1 MKKTLKLRESELVDL
16 IESTVKDNLPKAKPL
31 SEDKIR
37 RVALRFKKWEKLNE
51 GKSPRETLDS
61 FWMECLKLKAHGYS
75 PEIIGEA
82 FKSRCTIALNEQTS
96 GPTVVQTNKWYSGVF
111 NTLLEATYGWLL
123 AKFGVTGETKIMLR
137 TVLSQVPPQHLPQ
150 LLMNCN
156 VLVAAI
162 VKALPEYLSG
172 WVARSTLFGGKDTNL
187 GMLMSNVVADWM
199 DSTTMYKGIDQK
211 IRDMICNG
219 HKVKVDKLTSMFN
232 KKAEEEAA
240 GGVDISSTTGTEEK
254 GGTDGILKS
263 LLGKLF

>member
-1 MKKTLKLRESELVDL
+1 MKKTLKLRESELIEL
-16 IESTVKDNLPKAKPL
+16 IESTVKNNLPKVKPL
-31 SEDKIR
+31 SEDKVR
-37 RVALRFKKWEKLNE
+37 RVKTRLKKWEKLNE
-51 GKSPRETLDS
+51 GKSPEETLDS
-61 FWMECLKLKAHGYS
+61 FWIECLKLKSHGYS

-82 FKSRCTIALNEQTS
+82 VKGRTILSEQDT
-96 GPTVVQTNKWYSGVF
+96 GPTVVQTNKWHSGVW
-111 NTLLEATYGWLL
+111 NTILEGFYGYLLNM
-123 AKFGVTGETKIMLR
+123 FGVTGETKIMLR
-137 TVLSQVPPQHLPQ
+137 TVLSQVPPAHLPQ

-162 VKALPEYLSG
+162 VKALPEYLTG
-172 WVARSTLFGGKDTNL
+172 WIGRSTLFGGKDTNL

-199 DSTTMYKGIDQK
+199 DSTEMYKGIDQK
-211 IRDMICNG
+211 IRDLICNG

-240 GGVDISSTTGTEEK
+240 GGVVDVATGTEEA